1 MGENKLLFDKGFL
14 KGDKDNSA
22 LSLKGMM
29 KLADIFKAKYNFI
42 NIAFLNENEFSQ
54 EFSQFYIIC
63 ERFLS
68 NNENICEKIKNITIS
83 DSDEEDLLFIQ
94 MKNFNKKYKNIN
106 EDILNMVISNN
117 IDLFLKLLFLH
128 ENQLKIIN
136 DLMCKK
142 ILNQKKTSKINY
154 YIWSDAT
161 DHFSLVTNIETYYIF
176 LDSCSTFFAR
186 WPGKL
191 IISNNNN
198 NKLVFQFHKT
208 LVMKS
213 FLQYDGYNC
222 GSFVFSFINSI
233 SELYQNFN
241 SEIEV
246 LKYLLRYFNS
256 FSSEEGFIT
265 ETKLITKNNEY
276 SLDMNLYLL
285 PKEFLKLCQ
294 STWNLEDLKR
304 IITKKNPNSENIKII
319 EEIINNSEIEDEISR
334 IRNYHLELLK
344 NVL

>member
-1 MGENKLLFDKGFL
+1 
-14 KGDKDNSA
+14 
-22 LSLKGMM
+22 
-29 KLADIFKAKYNFI
+29 
-42 NIAFLNENEFSQ
+42 
-54 EFSQFYIIC
+54 
-63 ERFLS
+63 
-68 NNENICEKIKNITIS
+68 
-83 DSDEEDLLFIQ
+83 
-94 MKNFNKKYKNIN
+94 
-106 EDILNMVISNN
+106 
-117 IDLFLKLLFLH
+117 
-128 ENQLKIIN
+128 
-136 DLMCKK
+136 
-142 ILNQKKTSKINY
+142 
-154 YIWSDAT
+154 
-161 DHFSLVTNIETYYIF
+161 
-176 LDSCSTFFAR
+176 
-186 WPGKL
+186 
-191 IISNNNN
+191 
-198 NKLVFQFHKT
+198 
-208 LVMKS
+208 MKS